1 MGKSVRRLHETTRK
15 VRELHIIIITIIV
28 YIHDAFPS
36 GASRY
41 KKKDL
46 YRFLYIIICYK

>member
-41 KKKDL
+41 KKKKTCTV
-46 YRFLYIIICYK
+46 FYIL